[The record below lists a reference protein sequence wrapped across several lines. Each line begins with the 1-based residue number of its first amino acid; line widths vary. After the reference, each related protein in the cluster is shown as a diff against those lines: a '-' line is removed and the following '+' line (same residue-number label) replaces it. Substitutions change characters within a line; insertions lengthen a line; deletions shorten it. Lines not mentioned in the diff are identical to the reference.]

1 VIRVDFPD
9 SASLHRL
16 THASAYLFSDVCARC
31 KFEADFFSY
40 GAVNY
45 RIPQMIEKC
54 KIRVVTG
61 EPDGSYFLT
70 GRPDLED
77 FSESLMISPR
87 LLNSAMDMTL
97 E

>member
-1 VIRVDFPD
+1 MCVRA
-9 SASLHRL
+9 ASLRP
-16 THASAYLFSDVCARC
+16 T
-31 KFEADFFSY
+31 FFY

-61 EPDGSYFLT
+61 EPDGSYLLT

>member
-1 VIRVDFPD
+1 
-9 SASLHRL
+9 
-16 THASAYLFSDVCARC
+16 
-31 KFEADFFSY
+31 
-40 GAVNY
+40 
-45 RIPQMIEKC
+45 MIEKC

-61 EPDGSYFLT
+61 EPDGSYLLT